1 MGWVGVDGTY
11 TPLVAG
17 GWLVDAPGVFEK
29 LSLHEAVLDVDG
41 HGGGH
46 GMLPIE
52 GMDERDGPGIIR
64 VSLSLVSSLSSP
76 SCPSL
81 VSSLHRAVL
90 NPVGPVTYRPPPSSF
105 LLRPAPFRLVR
116 LDKTLRPSLLRFRI
130 LTYSHSTPRRS
141 PQAPWAATWR
151 YSDSL
156 LSSLLLGSP
165 VIAILATAQPARSRF
180 KFNGRSK
187 LPVFFLH

>member
-1 MGWVGVDGTY
+1 MGVDESGWGG
-11 TPLVAG
+11 LVWTVRIRRW
-17 GWLVDAPGVFEK
+17 WLVDGWWMRQECLRNCL

-41 HGGGH
+41 HGDGH

-52 GMDERDGPGIIR
+52 GMDGRDGPRIIR

-141 PQAPWAATWR
+141 PQAPWTAAWR
-151 YSDSL
+151 YSDSI
-156 LSSLLLGSP
+156 LSFSLLLGSP
-165 VIAILATAQPARSRF
+165 VIAILATA
-180 KFNGRSK
+180 
-187 LPVFFLH
+187 H